1 MTVPL
6 EMAGGEGGMV
16 MAVTA
21 GAVIAAALV
30 VVTVGVAV
38 TAAVGKT
45 NVFWVPLEPENP
57 QQEWV
62 QLSLF
67 EWRGA

>member
-6 EMAGGEGGMV
+6 EMAGAQVGMV
-16 MAVTA
+16 MVVTVGAVVTA
-21 GAVIAAALV
+21 VALV

-45 NVFWVPLEPENP
+45 NVFWVP
-57 QQEWV
+57 
-62 QLSLF
+62 SL
-67 EWRGA
+67 GYDANSLLL